1 MGLSL
6 LCGREGVNKKRV
18 YQLMRESDLLV
29 KPNLRLKAKRTDLH
43 SGFKPGK
50 VDPSPPLACD
60 REIFRQAETDAP
72 IGRAV
77 VKLLI
82 SAEVQKAH
90 SIAH

>member
-1 MGLSL
+1 MAGPHALAQNL
-6 LCGREGVNKKRV
+6 AHYLELMDRV
-18 YQLMRESDLLV
+18 IEQTQRRV
-29 KPNLRLKAKRTDLH
+29 FHGGTDLH